1 MKTLFQIK
9 DLSKTYGE
17 QELAVH
23 ALKNIT
29 IDIPKNKFIV
39 ILGESGSGKS
49 TFLNMIGCMDNPTSG
64 EIIFEN
70 TNITKFTKSEMTN
83 FRKDKIGFV
92 FQSYN
97 LLPDLTAVENV
108 EFSTEIV
115 DKSTMKASE
124 ALSAVGLGSRGNHFP
139 SQLSGGEQQRVSIA
153 RAIAKQPDILLCD
166 EPTGALDFETGIKI
180 LELLKE
186 IKQNKDTSIIF
197 ITHSKEIAK
206 IADIVIRMRNGEILS
221 YTENEAPLSPSEVE
235 W

>member
-1 MKTLFQIK
+1 M
-9 DLSKTYGE
+9 SKTYGE
-17 QELAVH
+17 NELAVR

-29 IDIPKNKFIV
+29 IDIPRNKFIV

-49 TFLNMIGCMDNPTSG
+49 TFLNMIGCMDNPTDG

-70 TNITKFTKSEMTN
+70 TNITKFTKAEMTN

-97 LLPDLTAVENV
+97 LLPDLTTLENI

-115 DKSTMKASE
+115 EASTMSAKE

-139 SQLSGGEQQRVSIA
+139 SQLSGGEQQRISIA

-186 IKQNKDTSIIF
+186 IKRTKDTSIIF

-206 IADIVIRMRNGEILS
+206 IADVVIRMRSGEIIS
-221 YTENEAPLSPSEVE
+221 YVENDSPLSPSEVE

>member
-124 ALSAVGLGSRGNHFP
+124 ALSAVGLGTRGNHFP

-206 IADIVIRMRNGEILS
+206 IADVVIRMRNGEILS

>member
-1 MKTLFQIK
+1 MDLFRIRN
-9 DLSKTYGE
+9 LSKTYGE
-17 QELAVH
+17 KELAVR

-49 TFLNMIGCMDNPTSG
+49 TFLNMIGCMDNPTDG

-97 LLPDLTAVENV
+97 LLPDLTALENI

-115 DKSTMKASE
+115 ESSTMNATE

-139 SQLSGGEQQRVSIA
+139 SQLSGGEQQRISIA

-186 IKQNKDTSIIF
+186 IKRTKDTSIIF

-206 IADIVIRMRNGEILS
+206 IADIVIRMRSGEIIS
-221 YTENEAPLSPSEVE
+221 YVENDSPLSPSEVE

>member
-1 MKTLFQIK
+1 MDLFRISN
-9 DLSKTYGE
+9 LSKIYGE
-17 QELAVH
+17 KELAVQ

-29 IDIPKNKFIV
+29 INIPKNKFIV

-49 TFLNMIGCMDNPTSG
+49 TFLNMIGCMDNPTNG
-64 EIIFEN
+64 EIFFEN
-70 TNITKFTKSEMTN
+70 TDITKFTKSEMTN

-97 LLPDLTAVENV
+97 LLPDLTALENI

-115 DKSTMKASE
+115 ESSTMNAKE
-124 ALSAVGLGSRGNHFP
+124 ALLAVGLSSRGHHFP
-139 SQLSGGEQQRVSIA
+139 SQLSGGEQQRISIA

-186 IKQNKDTSIIF
+186 IQCTKDTTIIF

-206 IADIVIRMRNGEILS
+206 IADIVIRMRSGEILS
-221 YTENEAPLSPSEVE
+221 YIENDSPLSPSEVE

>member
-1 MKTLFQIK
+1 MILFRIK

-124 ALSAVGLGSRGNHFP
+124 ALCAVGLGARGNHFP

-186 IKQNKDTSIIF
+186 IKQDKDTSIIF

>member
-9 DLSKTYGE
+9 NLSKTYGE

>member
-124 ALSAVGLGSRGNHFP
+124 ALSAVGLGTRGNHFP

-186 IKQNKDTSIIF
+186 IKQDKDTSIIF

-206 IADIVIRMRNGEILS
+206 IADVVIRMRNGEILS

>member
-1 MKTLFQIK
+1 MDLFKIRN
-9 DLSKTYGE
+9 LSKTYGE
-17 QELAVH
+17 NELAVR

-29 IDIPKNKFIV
+29 IDIPRNKFIV

-49 TFLNMIGCMDNPTSG
+49 TFLNMIGCMDNPTDG

-70 TNITKFTKSEMTN
+70 TNITKFTKAEMTN

-97 LLPDLTAVENV
+97 LLPDLTTLENI

-115 DKSTMKASE
+115 EASTMSAKE

-139 SQLSGGEQQRVSIA
+139 SQLSGGEQQRISIA

-186 IKQNKDTSIIF
+186 IKRTKDTSIIF

-206 IADIVIRMRNGEILS
+206 IADVVIRMRSGEIIS
-221 YTENEAPLSPSEVE
+221 YVENDSPLSPSEVE